1 MAKEIGLHKLAT
13 TLKDFRKDN
22 KISQED
28 FAKQLE
34 IARSTLSYYER
45 AKSEPPIYTLV
56 KMSEVMNCSIDELLG
71 TTKAISN
78 SAEEKFSCNE
88 LIEKIYYLNELI
100 DKNRK
105 NYEDLIM
112 SKKRTERMFDE
123 LSMSKKRTERMF
135 DELSMSKKR
144 TERMFDELSMSKKRT
159 ERMFDE
165 LSMSKKRT
173 ERMFIELTRVLNR
186 SESDIKTF
194 QKLSKEFATLLDKN
208 KSIENEYS
216 KSIKEVNEDN
226 IFNYSITE
234 KEDFFSSNL
243 KDLISNLNFIP
254 IDVVGEVSCGT
265 PSYAFNEISKSIA
278 LPSNYKDCF
287 ALRVKGNSMNKL
299 FKDNELIICCRN
311 KTPIDGDIVIAYLS
325 ENNEATCKK
334 IHKKKD
340 KLELHPCSTLPYEIQ
355 YYDKNSDIN
364 IIGVVLGSL
373 NDILDLENIDIED
386 LKEKLNTI

>member
-1 MAKEIGLHKLAT
+1 MAKEIGLHRLAT

-71 TTKAISN
+71 TTKEITN
-78 SAEEKFSCNE
+78 STEEKFSYSE
-88 LIEKIYYLNELI
+88 LTEKIYYLNELI
-100 DKNRK
+100 DKNIK
-105 NYEDLIM
+105 TYEDLIM
-112 SKKRTERMFDE
+112 SKKRTERMF
-123 LSMSKKRTERMF
+123 T
-135 DELSMSKKR
+135 
-144 TERMFDELSMSKKRT
+144 
-159 ERMFDE
+159 
-165 LSMSKKRT
+165 
-173 ERMFIELTRVLNR
+173 ELTRVLNR
-186 SESDIKTF
+186 SESDILTF
-194 QKLSKEFATLLDKN
+194 QKLSKEFASLLDKN

-234 KEDFFSSNL
+234 KENFLSSNL

-299 FKDNELIICCRN
+299 FKNNELIICCRN

-340 KLELHPCSTLPYEIQ
+340 KLVLHPCSTLPYEIQ

>member
-1 MAKEIGLHKLAT
+1 MIEIELHNLALNIKE
-13 TLKDFRKDN
+13 FRKKN
-22 KISQED
+22 KLSQAEL
-28 FAKQLE
+28 AEKLGV
-34 IARSTLSYYER
+34 ARTTIGYYER
-45 AKSEPPIYTLV
+45 AEVEPNIYTLV
-56 KMSEVMNCSIDELLG
+56 QLSKLMNRSIDSLLG
-71 TTKAISN
+71 LNHSTENTNDLNN
-78 SAEEKFSCNE
+78 SDLSKKIFILNK
-88 LIEKIYYLNELI
+88 LIEKNNQSFKEL
-100 DKNRK
+100 
-105 NYEDLIM
+105 ES
-112 SKKRTERMFDE
+112 SKLRTERMFNE
-123 LSMSKKRTERMF
+123 LKRTR
-135 DELSMSKKR
+135 
-144 TERMFDELSMSKKRT
+144 
-159 ERMFDE
+159 
-165 LSMSKKRT
+165 
-173 ERMFIELTRVLNR
+173 NR
-186 SESDIKTF
+186 AENDIKLF
-194 QKLSKEFATLLDKN
+194 RELSKEFTNTLDKEHEIN
-208 KSIENEYS
+208 LSDALEYQD
-216 KSIKEVNEDN
+216 I
-226 IFNYSITE
+226 NYNFSTTE
-234 KEDFFSSNL
+234 KEDFLSSNL

-278 LPSNYKDCF
+278 LPSNYKNCF

-386 LKEKLNTI
+386 LEEKLNTI

>member
-1 MAKEIGLHKLAT
+1 MAKEIGLHRLAT

-71 TTKAISN
+71 TTKEITS
-78 SAEEKFSCNE
+78 STKEKFSYSE
-88 LIEKIYYLNELI
+88 LTEKIYYLNELI
-100 DKNRK
+100 DKNIK
-105 NYEDLIM
+105 TYGDLIM
-112 SKKRTERMFDE
+112 SKKRTERMLDE

-135 DELSMSKKR
+135 DELLMSKKR
-144 TERMFDELSMSKKRT
+144 TERMFT
-159 ERMFDE
+159 
-165 LSMSKKRT
+165 
-173 ERMFIELTRVLNR
+173 ELTRVLNR

-194 QKLSKEFATLLDKN
+194 QKLSKEFASLLDKN

-216 KSIKEVNEDN
+216 KSIKKVNEDN

-234 KEDFFSSNL
+234 KEDFLSSNL
-243 KDLISNLNFIP
+243 KNLISNLNFIP

-265 PSYAFNEISKSIA
+265 PSYAFNEINKSIA

-287 ALRVKGNSMNKL
+287 ALRVKGKSMNKL

-386 LKEKLNTI
+386 LEEKLNTI

>member
-1 MAKEIGLHKLAT
+1 MIEIELHNLALNIKE
-13 TLKDFRKDN
+13 FRKKN
-22 KISQED
+22 KLSQAEL
-28 FAKQLE
+28 AEKLGV
-34 IARSTLSYYER
+34 ARTTIGYYER
-45 AKSEPPIYTLV
+45 AEVEPNIYTLIQLS
-56 KMSEVMNCSIDELLG
+56 KLMNRSIDSLLG
-71 TTKAISN
+71 LNHSTENTNDLNN
-78 SAEEKFSCNE
+78 SDLSKKIFILNK
-88 LIEKIYYLNELI
+88 LIEKNNQSFKEL
-100 DKNRK
+100 
-105 NYEDLIM
+105 ES
-112 SKKRTERMFDE
+112 SKLRTERMFNE
-123 LSMSKKRTERMF
+123 LKRTR
-135 DELSMSKKR
+135 
-144 TERMFDELSMSKKRT
+144 
-159 ERMFDE
+159 
-165 LSMSKKRT
+165 
-173 ERMFIELTRVLNR
+173 NR
-186 SESDIKTF
+186 AENDIKLF
-194 QKLSKEFATLLDKN
+194 QELSKEFTNTLDKEHEIN
-208 KSIENEYS
+208 LSDALEYQD
-216 KSIKEVNEDN
+216 I
-226 IFNYSITE
+226 NYNFSTTE
-234 KEDFFSSNL
+234 KEDFLSSNL

-311 KTPIDGDIVIAYLS
+311 KTPIDGDIVIDYLS

>member
-1 MAKEIGLHKLAT
+1 MAKEIGLHRLAT

-71 TTKAISN
+71 TTKAITN
-78 SAEEKFSCNE
+78 SDEEKFSYNE
-88 LIEKIYYLNELI
+88 LTEKIYYLNELI
-100 DKNRK
+100 DRNRK

-112 SKKRTERMFDE
+112 SKKRTERMIDE
-123 LSMSKKRTERMF
+123 LLMSKKRTERMF
-135 DELSMSKKR
+135 
-144 TERMFDELSMSKKRT
+144 T
-159 ERMFDE
+159 
-165 LSMSKKRT
+165 
-173 ERMFIELTRVLNR
+173 ELTRVLNR

-194 QKLSKEFATLLDKN
+194 QKLSKEFASLLDKN

-234 KEDFFSSNL
+234 KENFLSSNL

-254 IDVVGEVSCGT
+254 IDVVGEVSFGT

-364 IIGVVLGSL
+364 I
-373 NDILDLENIDIED
+373 
-386 LKEKLNTI
+386 

>member
-1 MAKEIGLHKLAT
+1 MAKEIGLHRLAT

-71 TTKAISN
+71 TTKEITN
-78 SAEEKFSCNE
+78 STEEKFSYSE
-88 LIEKIYYLNELI
+88 LTEKIYYLNELI
-100 DKNRK
+100 DKNIK
-105 NYEDLIM
+105 TYEDLIM
-112 SKKRTERMFDE
+112 SKKRTERMF
-123 LSMSKKRTERMF
+123 T
-135 DELSMSKKR
+135 
-144 TERMFDELSMSKKRT
+144 
-159 ERMFDE
+159 
-165 LSMSKKRT
+165 
-173 ERMFIELTRVLNR
+173 ELTRVLNR

-194 QKLSKEFATLLDKN
+194 QKLSKEFASLLDKN

-234 KEDFFSSNL
+234 KENFLSSNL

-340 KLELHPCSTLPYEIQ
+340 KLEIHPCSTLPYEIQ

-373 NDILDLENIDIED
+373 TDILDLENIDIED
-386 LKEKLNTI
+386 LEEKLNTI

>member
-1 MAKEIGLHKLAT
+1 MAKEIGLHRLAT

-78 SAEEKFSCNE
+78 SAEEKFSYNE

-112 SKKRTERMFDE
+112 SKKRTERMLDE

-144 TERMFDELSMSKKRT
+144 TERMFDEL
-159 ERMFDE
+159 
-165 LSMSKKRT
+165 LMSKKRT
-173 ERMFIELTRVLNR
+173 ERMFIELNRITNR
-186 SESDIKTF
+186 SESDILTF

-208 KSIENEYS
+208 KSIEHEYN

-234 KEDFFSSNL
+234 KENFLSSNL

-386 LKEKLNTI
+386 LKENLNTI

>member
-1 MAKEIGLHKLAT
+1 MAKEIGLHRLAT

-71 TTKAISN
+71 TTKEITN
-78 SAEEKFSCNE
+78 STEEKFSYSE
-88 LIEKIYYLNELI
+88 LTEKIYYLNELI
-100 DKNRK
+100 DKNIK
-105 NYEDLIM
+105 TYEDLIM
-112 SKKRTERMFDE
+112 SKKRTERMF
-123 LSMSKKRTERMF
+123 T
-135 DELSMSKKR
+135 
-144 TERMFDELSMSKKRT
+144 
-159 ERMFDE
+159 
-165 LSMSKKRT
+165 
-173 ERMFIELTRVLNR
+173 ELTRVLNR
-186 SESDIKTF
+186 SESDILTF
-194 QKLSKEFATLLDKN
+194 QKLSKEFASLLDKN

-234 KEDFFSSNL
+234 KENFLSSNL

-299 FKDNELIICCRN
+299 FKNNELIICCRN

>member
-1 MAKEIGLHKLAT
+1 MAKEIGLHRLAT

-71 TTKAISN
+71 TTKKITS
-78 SAEEKFSCNE
+78 STKEKFSYSE
-88 LIEKIYYLNELI
+88 LTEKIYYLNELI
-100 DKNRK
+100 DKNIK
-105 NYEDLIM
+105 TYEDLIM
-112 SKKRTERMFDE
+112 SKKRTERMLDE

-135 DELSMSKKR
+135 DELLMSKKR
-144 TERMFDELSMSKKRT
+144 TERMFT
-159 ERMFDE
+159 
-165 LSMSKKRT
+165 
-173 ERMFIELTRVLNR
+173 ELTRVLNR

-194 QKLSKEFATLLDKN
+194 QKLSKEFATLLNKN

-226 IFNYSITE
+226 IFKYSITE
-234 KEDFFSSNL
+234 KEDFLSSNL

-287 ALRVKGNSMNKL
+287 ALRVKENSMNKL

-386 LKEKLNTI
+386 LEEKLNTI

>member
-1 MAKEIGLHKLAT
+1 MIEIELHNLALNIKE
-13 TLKDFRKDN
+13 FRKKN
-22 KISQED
+22 KLSQAEL
-28 FAKQLE
+28 AEKLGV
-34 IARSTLSYYER
+34 ARTTIGYYER
-45 AKSEPPIYTLV
+45 AEVEPNIYTLIQLS
-56 KMSEVMNCSIDELLG
+56 KLMNRSIDSLLG
-71 TTKAISN
+71 LNHSTENTNDLNN
-78 SAEEKFSCNE
+78 SDLSKKIFILNK
-88 LIEKIYYLNELI
+88 LIEKNNQSFKEL
-100 DKNRK
+100 
-105 NYEDLIM
+105 ES
-112 SKKRTERMFDE
+112 SKLRTERMFNE
-123 LSMSKKRTERMF
+123 LKRTR
-135 DELSMSKKR
+135 
-144 TERMFDELSMSKKRT
+144 
-159 ERMFDE
+159 
-165 LSMSKKRT
+165 
-173 ERMFIELTRVLNR
+173 NR
-186 SESDIKTF
+186 AKNDIKLF
-194 QKLSKEFATLLDKN
+194 QELSKEFTNTLDKEHEIN
-208 KSIENEYS
+208 LSDALEYQD
-216 KSIKEVNEDN
+216 I
-226 IFNYSITE
+226 NYNFSTTE
-234 KEDFFSSNL
+234 KEDFLSSNL

-386 LKEKLNTI
+386 LEEKLNTI

>member
-1 MAKEIGLHKLAT
+1 MTKEIGLHRLAT

-71 TTKAISN
+71 TTKAITN
-78 SAEEKFSCNE
+78 SDEEKFSYNE
-88 LIEKIYYLNELI
+88 LTEKIYYLNELI
-100 DKNRK
+100 DRNRK

-144 TERMFDELSMSKKRT
+144 TERMFDEL
-159 ERMFDE
+159 
-165 LSMSKKRT
+165 LMSKKRT
-173 ERMFIELTRVLNR
+173 ERMFIELNRITNR
-186 SESDIKTF
+186 SESDILTF
-194 QKLSKEFATLLDKN
+194 QKLSKEFASLLDKN

-234 KEDFFSSNL
+234 KENFLSSNL

-373 NDILDLENIDIED
+373 TDILDLENIDIED
-386 LKEKLNTI
+386 LEEKLNTI

>member
-1 MAKEIGLHKLAT
+1 MAKEIGLHRLAT

-71 TTKAISN
+71 TTKAITN
-78 SAEEKFSCNE
+78 SDEEKFSYNE
-88 LIEKIYYLNELI
+88 LTEKIYYLNELI
-100 DKNRK
+100 DRNRK

-112 SKKRTERMFDE
+112 SKKRTERMIDE
-123 LSMSKKRTERMF
+123 LLMSKKRTERMF
-135 DELSMSKKR
+135 
-144 TERMFDELSMSKKRT
+144 T
-159 ERMFDE
+159 
-165 LSMSKKRT
+165 
-173 ERMFIELTRVLNR
+173 ELTRVLNR

-194 QKLSKEFATLLDKN
+194 QKLSKEFASLLDKN

-234 KEDFFSSNL
+234 KENFLSSNL

-254 IDVVGEVSCGT
+254 IDVVGEVSFGT

-386 LKEKLNTI
+386 LEEKLNTI

>member
-1 MAKEIGLHKLAT
+1 MIEIELHNLALNIKE
-13 TLKDFRKDN
+13 FRKKN
-22 KISQED
+22 KLSQAEL
-28 FAKQLE
+28 AEKLGV
-34 IARSTLSYYER
+34 ARTTIGYYER
-45 AKSEPPIYTLV
+45 AEVEPNIYTLIQLS
-56 KMSEVMNCSIDELLG
+56 KLMNRSIDSLLG
-71 TTKAISN
+71 LNHSTENTNDLNN
-78 SAEEKFSCNE
+78 SDLSKKIFILNK
-88 LIEKIYYLNELI
+88 LIEKNNQSFKEL
-100 DKNRK
+100 
-105 NYEDLIM
+105 ES
-112 SKKRTERMFDE
+112 SKLRTERMFNE
-123 LSMSKKRTERMF
+123 LKRTR
-135 DELSMSKKR
+135 
-144 TERMFDELSMSKKRT
+144 
-159 ERMFDE
+159 
-165 LSMSKKRT
+165 
-173 ERMFIELTRVLNR
+173 NR
-186 SESDIKTF
+186 AENDIKLF
-194 QKLSKEFATLLDKN
+194 QELSKEFTNTLDKEHEIN
-208 KSIENEYS
+208 LSDALEYQD
-216 KSIKEVNEDN
+216 I
-226 IFNYSITE
+226 NYNFSTTE
-234 KEDFFSSNL
+234 KEDFLSSNL

-386 LKEKLNTI
+386 LEEKLNTI

>member
-1 MAKEIGLHKLAT
+1 MAKEIGLHRLAT

-78 SAEEKFSCNE
+78 SAEEKFSYNE

-135 DELSMSKKR
+135 DELLMSKKR
-144 TERMFDELSMSKKRT
+144 TERMFDEL
-159 ERMFDE
+159 
-165 LSMSKKRT
+165 LMSKKRT
-173 ERMFIELTRVLNR
+173 ERMFIELNRITNR
-186 SESDIKTF
+186 SESDILTF
-194 QKLSKEFATLLDKN
+194 QKLSKEFASLLDKN

-234 KEDFFSSNL
+234 KENFLSSNL

-311 KTPIDGDIVIAYLS
+311 KTPIDGDIVIASLS

-373 NDILDLENIDIED
+373 TDILDLENIDIED
-386 LKEKLNTI
+386 LEKKLNTI

>member
-1 MAKEIGLHKLAT
+1 MIEIELHNLALNIKE
-13 TLKDFRKDN
+13 FRKKN
-22 KISQED
+22 KLSQAEL
-28 FAKQLE
+28 AEKLGV
-34 IARSTLSYYER
+34 ARTTIGYYER
-45 AKSEPPIYTLV
+45 AEVEPNIYTLV
-56 KMSEVMNCSIDELLG
+56 QLSKLMNRSIDSLLG
-71 TTKAISN
+71 LNHSTENTNDLNN
-78 SAEEKFSCNE
+78 SDLSKKIFILNK
-88 LIEKIYYLNELI
+88 LIEKNNQSFKEL
-100 DKNRK
+100 
-105 NYEDLIM
+105 ES
-112 SKKRTERMFDE
+112 SKLRTERMFNE
-123 LSMSKKRTERMF
+123 LKRTR
-135 DELSMSKKR
+135 
-144 TERMFDELSMSKKRT
+144 
-159 ERMFDE
+159 
-165 LSMSKKRT
+165 
-173 ERMFIELTRVLNR
+173 NR
-186 SESDIKTF
+186 AENDIKLF
-194 QKLSKEFATLLDKN
+194 RELSKEFTNTLDKEHEIN
-208 KSIENEYS
+208 LSDALEYQD
-216 KSIKEVNEDN
+216 I
-226 IFNYSITE
+226 NYNFSTTE
-234 KEDFFSSNL
+234 KEDFLSSNL

-373 NDILDLENIDIED
+373 TDILDLENIDIED
-386 LKEKLNTI
+386 LEEKLNTI

>member
-1 MAKEIGLHKLAT
+1 
-13 TLKDFRKDN
+13 
-22 KISQED
+22 
-28 FAKQLE
+28 
-34 IARSTLSYYER
+34 
-45 AKSEPPIYTLV
+45 
-56 KMSEVMNCSIDELLG
+56 
-71 TTKAISN
+71 
-78 SAEEKFSCNE
+78 
-88 LIEKIYYLNELI
+88 
-100 DKNRK
+100 
-105 NYEDLIM
+105 M
-112 SKKRTERMFDE
+112 SKKRTERMF
-123 LSMSKKRTERMF
+123 T
-135 DELSMSKKR
+135 
-144 TERMFDELSMSKKRT
+144 
-159 ERMFDE
+159 
-165 LSMSKKRT
+165 
-173 ERMFIELTRVLNR
+173 ELTRVLNR

-194 QKLSKEFATLLDKN
+194 QKLSKEFASLLDKN

-234 KEDFFSSNL
+234 KEDFLSSNL
-243 KDLISNLNFIP
+243 KNLISNLNFIP

-311 KTPIDGDIVIAYLS
+311 KTPIDRDIVIAYLS

-340 KLELHPCSTLPYEIQ
+340 KLELHTCSTLPYEIQ

-386 LKEKLNTI
+386 LEEKLNTI

>member
-1 MAKEIGLHKLAT
+1 MIEIELHNLALNIKE
-13 TLKDFRKDN
+13 FRKKN
-22 KISQED
+22 KLSQAEL
-28 FAKQLE
+28 AEKLGV
-34 IARSTLSYYER
+34 ARTTIGYYER
-45 AKSEPPIYTLV
+45 AEVEPNIYTLV
-56 KMSEVMNCSIDELLG
+56 QLSKLMNRSIDSLLG
-71 TTKAISN
+71 LNHLNETKNDLNN
-78 SAEEKFSCNE
+78 SDLSKKIFILNK
-88 LIEKIYYLNELI
+88 LIEKNTQSFNDLETSKLRTERMFNELQ
-100 DKNRK
+100 
-105 NYEDLIM
+105 M
-112 SKKRTERMFDE
+112 SKKRTERMFNE
-123 LSMSKKRTERMF
+123 LKRTR
-135 DELSMSKKR
+135 
-144 TERMFDELSMSKKRT
+144 
-159 ERMFDE
+159 
-165 LSMSKKRT
+165 
-173 ERMFIELTRVLNR
+173 NR
-186 SESDIKTF
+186 AENDIKLF
-194 QKLSKEFATLLDKN
+194 QELSKEFTNTLDKEHEIN
-208 KSIENEYS
+208 LSDALEYQD
-216 KSIKEVNEDN
+216 I
-226 IFNYSITE
+226 NYNFSTTE
-234 KEDFFSSNL
+234 KEDFLSSNL

-386 LKEKLNTI
+386 LEEKLNTI

>member
-1 MAKEIGLHKLAT
+1 MAKEIGLHRLAT

-78 SAEEKFSCNE
+78 SAEEKFSYNE

-112 SKKRTERMFDE
+112 SKKRTERMLDE

-135 DELSMSKKR
+135 DELLMSKKR
-144 TERMFDELSMSKKRT
+144 TERMFT
-159 ERMFDE
+159 
-165 LSMSKKRT
+165 
-173 ERMFIELTRVLNR
+173 ELTRVLNR

-194 QKLSKEFATLLDKN
+194 QKLSKEFATLLNKN
-208 KSIENEYS
+208 KSIENEYN

-234 KEDFFSSNL
+234 KEDFLSSNL

-311 KTPIDGDIVIAYLS
+311 KTPIDGDIVIAYLN

-340 KLELHPCSTLPYEIQ
+340 KLDLHPCSTLPYEIQ

-386 LKEKLNTI
+386 LEEKLNTI

>member
-1 MAKEIGLHKLAT
+1 MAKEIGLHRLAT

-71 TTKAISN
+71 TTKAINN
-78 SAEEKFSCNE
+78 SDEEKFSYNE
-88 LIEKIYYLNELI
+88 LTEKIYYLNELI
-100 DKNRK
+100 DRNRK

-112 SKKRTERMFDE
+112 SKKRTERMIDE
-123 LSMSKKRTERMF
+123 LLMSKKRTERMF
-135 DELSMSKKR
+135 
-144 TERMFDELSMSKKRT
+144 T
-159 ERMFDE
+159 
-165 LSMSKKRT
+165 
-173 ERMFIELTRVLNR
+173 ELTRVLNR

-194 QKLSKEFATLLDKN
+194 QKLSKEFASLLDKN

-234 KEDFFSSNL
+234 KEDFLSSNL
-243 KDLISNLNFIP
+243 KELISNLNFIP

-299 FKDNELIICCRN
+299 FNDNELIICCRN

-373 NDILDLENIDIED
+373 TDILDLENIDIEY
-386 LKEKLNTI
+386 LEEKLNTI

>member
-234 KEDFFSSNL
+234 KEDFLSSNL

-311 KTPIDGDIVIAYLS
+311 KTPIDGDIVIDYLS

-386 LKEKLNTI
+386 L

>member
-1 MAKEIGLHKLAT
+1 KKNKLSQAELAEKLGVARTTIG
-13 TLKDFRKDN
+13 
-22 KISQED
+22 
-28 FAKQLE
+28 
-34 IARSTLSYYER
+34 YYER
-45 AKSEPPIYTLV
+45 AEVEPNIYTLIQLS
-56 KMSEVMNCSIDELLG
+56 KLMNRSIDSLLG
-71 TTKAISN
+71 LNHSTENTNDLNN
-78 SAEEKFSCNE
+78 SDLSKKIFILNK
-88 LIEKIYYLNELI
+88 LIEKNNQSFKEL
-100 DKNRK
+100 
-105 NYEDLIM
+105 ES
-112 SKKRTERMFDE
+112 SKLRTERMFNE
-123 LSMSKKRTERMF
+123 LKRTR
-135 DELSMSKKR
+135 
-144 TERMFDELSMSKKRT
+144 
-159 ERMFDE
+159 
-165 LSMSKKRT
+165 
-173 ERMFIELTRVLNR
+173 NR
-186 SESDIKTF
+186 AENDIKLF
-194 QKLSKEFATLLDKN
+194 QELSKEFTNTLDKEHEIN
-208 KSIENEYS
+208 LSDALEYQD
-216 KSIKEVNEDN
+216 I
-226 IFNYSITE
+226 NYNFSTTE
-234 KEDFFSSNL
+234 KEDFLSSNL

-373 NDILDLENIDIED
+373 TDILDLENIDIEY
-386 LKEKLNTI
+386 LEEKLNTI

>member
-1 MAKEIGLHKLAT
+1 
-13 TLKDFRKDN
+13 FRKDN

-71 TTKAISN
+71 TTKEITS
-78 SAEEKFSCNE
+78 STEEKFSYSE
-88 LIEKIYYLNELI
+88 LTEKIYYLNELI
-100 DKNRK
+100 DKNIK
-105 NYEDLIM
+105 TYEDLIM

-123 LSMSKKRTERMF
+123 LLMSKKRTERMF
-135 DELSMSKKR
+135 
-144 TERMFDELSMSKKRT
+144 T
-159 ERMFDE
+159 
-165 LSMSKKRT
+165 
-173 ERMFIELTRVLNR
+173 ELTRVLNR
-186 SESDIKTF
+186 SESDIITF

-208 KSIENEYS
+208 KSIEHEYN
-216 KSIKEVNEDN
+216 KSIKEVTEDT
-226 IFNYSITE
+226 IYNYSTTE
-234 KEDFFSSNL
+234 KEDFLSSNL

-265 PSYAFNEISKSIA
+265 PSYAFNEISISIA

-364 IIGVVLGSL
+364 IIGVV
-373 NDILDLENIDIED
+373 
-386 LKEKLNTI
+386 

>member
-1 MAKEIGLHKLAT
+1 MIEIELPNLALNIKE
-13 TLKDFRKDN
+13 FRKKN
-22 KISQED
+22 KLSQAEL
-28 FAKQLE
+28 AEKLGV
-34 IARSTLSYYER
+34 ARTTIGYYER
-45 AKSEPPIYTLV
+45 AEVEPNIYTLV
-56 KMSEVMNCSIDELLG
+56 QLSKLMNRSIDSLLG
-71 TTKAISN
+71 LNHPNETTNDLNN
-78 SAEEKFSCNE
+78 SDLSKKIFILNK
-88 LIEKIYYLNELI
+88 LIEKNTQSFNDLETSKLRTERMFNELQ
-100 DKNRK
+100 
-105 NYEDLIM
+105 M
-112 SKKRTERMFDE
+112 SKKRTERMFNE
-123 LSMSKKRTERMF
+123 LKRTR
-135 DELSMSKKR
+135 
-144 TERMFDELSMSKKRT
+144 
-159 ERMFDE
+159 
-165 LSMSKKRT
+165 
-173 ERMFIELTRVLNR
+173 NR
-186 SESDIKTF
+186 AENDIKLF
-194 QKLSKEFATLLDKN
+194 QELSKEFTNTLDKEHETDL
-208 KSIENEYS
+208 SDALEYQD
-216 KSIKEVNEDN
+216 I
-226 IFNYSITE
+226 NYNFSTTE
-234 KEDFFSSNL
+234 KEDFLSSNL

-386 LKEKLNTI
+386 LEEKLNTI

>member
-1 MAKEIGLHKLAT
+1 MAKEIGLHRLAT

-71 TTKAISN
+71 TTKAITN
-78 SAEEKFSCNE
+78 SDEEKFSYNE
-88 LIEKIYYLNELI
+88 LTEKIYYLNELI
-100 DKNRK
+100 DRNRK

-112 SKKRTERMFDE
+112 SKKRTERMIDE
-123 LSMSKKRTERMF
+123 LLMSKKRTERMF
-135 DELSMSKKR
+135 
-144 TERMFDELSMSKKRT
+144 T
-159 ERMFDE
+159 
-165 LSMSKKRT
+165 
-173 ERMFIELTRVLNR
+173 ELTRVLNR

-194 QKLSKEFATLLDKN
+194 QKLSKEFASLLDKN

-234 KEDFFSSNL
+234 KEDFLSSNL

-299 FKDNELIICCRN
+299 FKNNELIICCRN

-373 NDILDLENIDIED
+373 TDILDLENIDIED
-386 LKEKLNTI
+386 LEEKLNTI

>member
-1 MAKEIGLHKLAT
+1 MAKEIGLHRLAT

-71 TTKAISN
+71 TTKEITS
-78 SAEEKFSCNE
+78 STKEKFSYSE
-88 LIEKIYYLNELI
+88 LTEKIYYLNELI
-100 DKNRK
+100 DKNIK
-105 NYEDLIM
+105 TYEDLIM
-112 SKKRTERMFDE
+112 SKKRTERMLDE

-135 DELSMSKKR
+135 DELLMSKKR
-144 TERMFDELSMSKKRT
+144 TERMFT
-159 ERMFDE
+159 
-165 LSMSKKRT
+165 
-173 ERMFIELTRVLNR
+173 ELTRVLNR

-194 QKLSKEFATLLDKN
+194 QKLSKEFATLLNKN

-234 KEDFFSSNL
+234 KEDFLSSNL

-265 PSYAFNEISKSIA
+265 PSYVFNEISKSIA

-340 KLELHPCSTLPYEIQ
+340 KLELYPCSTLPYEIQ

-373 NDILDLENIDIED
+373 SDILDLENIDIED
-386 LKEKLNTI
+386 LEEKLNTI

>member
-1 MAKEIGLHKLAT
+1 
-13 TLKDFRKDN
+13 
-22 KISQED
+22 
-28 FAKQLE
+28 E

-71 TTKAISN
+71 TTKEITS
-78 SAEEKFSCNE
+78 STEEKFSYSE
-88 LIEKIYYLNELI
+88 LTEKIYYLNELI
-100 DKNRK
+100 DKNIK
-105 NYEDLIM
+105 TYEDLIM

-123 LSMSKKRTERMF
+123 LLMSKKRTERMF
-135 DELSMSKKR
+135 
-144 TERMFDELSMSKKRT
+144 T
-159 ERMFDE
+159 
-165 LSMSKKRT
+165 
-173 ERMFIELTRVLNR
+173 ELTRVLNR
-186 SESDIKTF
+186 SESDIITF

-208 KSIENEYS
+208 KSIEHEYN
-216 KSIKEVNEDN
+216 KSIKEVTEDT
-226 IFNYSITE
+226 IYNYSTTE
-234 KEDFFSSNL
+234 KEDFLSSNL

-265 PSYAFNEISKSIA
+265 PSYAFNEISISIA

-386 LKEKLNTI
+386 LEEKLNTI

>member
-1 MAKEIGLHKLAT
+1 MIEIELHNLALNIKE
-13 TLKDFRKDN
+13 FRKKN
-22 KISQED
+22 KLSQAEL
-28 FAKQLE
+28 AEKLGV
-34 IARSTLSYYER
+34 ARTTIGYYER
-45 AKSEPPIYTLV
+45 AEVEPNIYTLV
-56 KMSEVMNCSIDELLG
+56 QLSKLMNRSIDSLLG
-71 TTKAISN
+71 LNHPNETTNDLNN
-78 SAEEKFSCNE
+78 SDLSKKIFILNK
-88 LIEKIYYLNELI
+88 LIEKNTQSFNDLETSKLRTERMFNELQ
-100 DKNRK
+100 
-105 NYEDLIM
+105 M
-112 SKKRTERMFDE
+112 SKKRTERMFNE
-123 LSMSKKRTERMF
+123 LKRTR
-135 DELSMSKKR
+135 
-144 TERMFDELSMSKKRT
+144 
-159 ERMFDE
+159 
-165 LSMSKKRT
+165 
-173 ERMFIELTRVLNR
+173 NR
-186 SESDIKTF
+186 AENDIKLF
-194 QKLSKEFATLLDKN
+194 QELSKEFTNTLDKEHETDL
-208 KSIENEYS
+208 SDALEYQD
-216 KSIKEVNEDN
+216 I
-226 IFNYSITE
+226 NYNFSTTE
-234 KEDFFSSNL
+234 KEDFLSSNL

-373 NDILDLENIDIED
+373 TDILDLENIDIED
-386 LKEKLNTI
+386 LEKKLNTI

>member
-1 MAKEIGLHKLAT
+1 MIEIELHNLALNIKE
-13 TLKDFRKDN
+13 FRKKN
-22 KISQED
+22 KLSQAEL
-28 FAKQLE
+28 AEKLGV
-34 IARSTLSYYER
+34 ARTTIGYYER
-45 AKSEPPIYTLV
+45 AEVEPNIYTLIQLS
-56 KMSEVMNCSIDELLG
+56 KLMNRSIDSLLG
-71 TTKAISN
+71 LNHSTENTNDLNN
-78 SAEEKFSCNE
+78 SDLSKKIFILNK
-88 LIEKIYYLNELI
+88 LIEKNNQSFKEL
-100 DKNRK
+100 
-105 NYEDLIM
+105 ES
-112 SKKRTERMFDE
+112 SKLRTERMFNE
-123 LSMSKKRTERMF
+123 LKRTR
-135 DELSMSKKR
+135 
-144 TERMFDELSMSKKRT
+144 
-159 ERMFDE
+159 
-165 LSMSKKRT
+165 
-173 ERMFIELTRVLNR
+173 NR
-186 SESDIKTF
+186 AENDIKLF
-194 QKLSKEFATLLDKN
+194 QELSKEFTNTLSKEFTNTLDKEHEIN
-208 KSIENEYS
+208 LSDALEYQD
-216 KSIKEVNEDN
+216 I
-226 IFNYSITE
+226 NYNFSTTE
-234 KEDFFSSNL
+234 KEDFLSSNL

-373 NDILDLENIDIED
+373 TDILDLENIDIEY
-386 LKEKLNTI
+386 LEEKLNTI

>member
-1 MAKEIGLHKLAT
+1 
-13 TLKDFRKDN
+13 
-22 KISQED
+22 QE
-28 FAKQLE
+28 
-34 IARSTLSYYER
+34 
-45 AKSEPPIYTLV
+45 
-56 KMSEVMNCSIDELLG
+56 
-71 TTKAISN
+71 
-78 SAEEKFSCNE
+78 
-88 LIEKIYYLNELI
+88 
-100 DKNRK
+100 
-105 NYEDLIM
+105 
-112 SKKRTERMFDE
+112 
-123 LSMSKKRTERMF
+123 
-135 DELSMSKKR
+135 
-144 TERMFDELSMSKKRT
+144 
-159 ERMFDE
+159 
-165 LSMSKKRT
+165 
-173 ERMFIELTRVLNR
+173 
-186 SESDIKTF
+186 
-194 QKLSKEFATLLDKN
+194 LSKEFTNTLDKEHETDL
-208 KSIENEYS
+208 SDALEYQD
-216 KSIKEVNEDN
+216 I
-226 IFNYSITE
+226 NYNFSTTE
-234 KEDFFSSNL
+234 KEDFLSSNL

-386 LKEKLNTI
+386 LEEKLNTI

>member
-1 MAKEIGLHKLAT
+1 GLHKLAT

-135 DELSMSKKR
+135 
-144 TERMFDELSMSKKRT
+144 
-159 ERMFDE
+159 
-165 LSMSKKRT
+165 
-173 ERMFIELTRVLNR
+173 IELTRVLNR

-234 KEDFFSSNL
+234 KEDFLSSNL

-373 NDILDLENIDIED
+373 TDILDLENIDIEY
-386 LKEKLNTI
+386 LEEKLNTI